1 MKKKI
6 YSFELI
12 IPKGYKNDY
21 IIATAK
27 NKTEAKIKL
36 LEELNRLN
44 AKCIKVTVHKEKLT
58 GTEYNVS

>member
-21 IIATAK
+21 IITEAK

-36 LEELNRLN
+36 LKELNRLN
-44 AKCIKVTVHKEKLT
+44 AKCINVSVHKGKLT

>member
-1 MKKKI
+1 MKKRI
-6 YSFELI
+6 YSFELV
-12 IPKGYKNDY
+12 IPKGYRNDY

-44 AKCIKVTVHKEKLT
+44 AKCIKVSVHKAKLT